1 MTTFVELRQE
11 AWFRTGSCPRAPS
24 PAIKSHFSCV
34 QSASSRLVTLRPRQN
49 RLTSTADLCIGL
61 RSRTSWLSE
70 PPSRSNV
77 ARAIPDWN
85 WTTYPRT
92 YTTPPPSVAERLLGL
107 LETEAASLPQAP
119 APAFLFGWNPEQRN
133 PESLAVAVTE
143 VEERGATTL
152 AWRSGNRRSLPIN
165 SRAFLIRLGA
175 EPRGIIGVGWTR
187 SDPNDEPAVDIEFQV
202 LREEPIVPFA
212 TLQLPPFS
220 DFQWSIQASGVAI
233 PTALA
238 ADLDASVK
246 RHIAA
251 YTVDL
256 VDLDLFEEGSQ
267 VPRSHLVTE
276 RDKKVVREK
285 REDTLRRTGKL
296 ACEVCDFDFLVAYG
310 ERGRTFCEVHH
321 TIPFQ
326 VRPGLRVTNLD
337 ERAIL
342 CSNCHRMVHRS
353 PTVTVSELREL
364 LKKPGTSD
372 HEGAG

>member
-1 MTTFVELRQE
+1 MQVNLELARREQPRGKMLHVLIGTSDTDYDDLRGASTGGVVPDWVVPKSAVPGDQVAFFVRSVGFV
-11 AWFRTGSCPRAPS
+11 ATGN
-24 PAIKSHFSCV
+24 V
-34 QSASSRLVTLRPRQN
+34 ASSPESAHFNRRLVYRAAVANVVALGTPVPIER
-49 RLTSTADLCIGL
+49 
-61 RSRTSWLSE
+61 
-70 PPSRSNV
+70 V

-296 ACEVCDFDFLVAYG
+296 ACEVCDFDFSL
-310 ERGRTFCEVHH
+310 H
-321 TIPFQ
+321 TESAAVLSARCITLSLS
-326 VRPGLRVTNLD
+326 R
-337 ERAIL
+337 
-342 CSNCHRMVHRS
+342 
-353 PTVTVSELREL
+353 
-364 LKKPGTSD
+364 
-372 HEGAG
+372 